1 MYRRVRVFLGLLY
14 KKPIMQFIHFNI
26 TLILEINIFYENNKT
41 IANNFYTEDYQINY
55 NSKIIEAAY
64 IYTNYVI
71 VKYHILCWSYGS
83 FIDIS
88 YEFWRNIITWGCTQ
102 KYSFEIECCI
112 LFNYKMSVFF
122 FFHEHFGFSFK
133 HCKLSKFSTWEKM

>member
-71 VKYHILCWSYGS
+71 VKYHILC
-83 FIDIS
+83 
-88 YEFWRNIITWGCTQ
+88 
-102 KYSFEIECCI
+102 
-112 LFNYKMSVFF
+112 
-122 FFHEHFGFSFK
+122 
-133 HCKLSKFSTWEKM
+133 